1 MRFLSCRRTL
11 GHRRSRWV
19 LSVRRGRAGRALSRG
34 RTRLE
39 CRLARACLSADEIY
53 RLARAQNLSRS
64 RCTAWASL
72 QQTSTATAALTK
84 YARSAL
90 QPGPGTF
97 LWAHCPRRICRLHC
111 ACASAAPLSLL
122 TLLLVCCVR
131 SDDAETNESI
141 GLDTRFCDLRQH
153 RDRGHRPRRD
163 QPRLLATTRH
173 LPRVLSDCDSALAT
187 FVRTCLSRCC
197 LHVCGHLLRACL
209 VRVVCR
215 RRACSACCVAGGPR
229 DFAFDRAVISRC
241 LALVFYALNAVEFK
255 KRTTPQP
262 EGSSLG
268 SSGELRC
275 LVVLRVVLRVVVLL
289 WSC

>member
-1 MRFLSCRRTL
+1 MLKLNQGCVLSCRRTV

-19 LSVRRGRAGRALSRG
+19 LSVRRGRAGCASARC
-34 RTRLE
+34 RTRSE

-72 QQTSTATAALTK
+72 QQTSTATAALTQ

-90 QPGPGTF
+90 QPGPGIF
-97 LWAHCPRRICRLHC
+97 LCAYCPRRICRLHC

-122 TLLLVCCVR
+122 TLLVCCCVR

-141 GLDTRFCDLRQH
+141 GRDTRVRDLRQH

-163 QPRLLATTRH
+163 QPRVLLRRH
-173 LPRVLSDCDSALAT
+173 VTCLPRVLGLRLRACDFRAH
-187 FVRTCLSRCC
+187 VSRCC
-197 LHVCGHLLRACL
+197 FYVCGHLLRACL
-209 VRVVCR
+209 VRVVRR

-229 DFAFDRAVISRC
+229 DFAFYIPVAYLCNGHVSLEIIIHVYYTRRLWRC
-241 LALVFYALNAVEFK
+241 I
-255 KRTTPQP
+255 TPACIIHA
-262 EGSSLG
+262 GG
-268 SSGELRC
+268 
-275 LVVLRVVLRVVVLL
+275 V
-289 WSC
+289 